1 MKKLSKENFLKAK
14 KYIQQHARPLDKLV
28 FEFFF
33 LNKST
38 DEVIKELR
46 KLQNEDGGF
55 GHGIEPDIR
64 SSLSSPISTTYAI
77 QYLEKL
83 NLNYKEDIIDK
94 ALKYFEITYKPDT
107 QQWYSISSEITNSP
121 HAPWWNFQEETT
133 KSEENWDNP
142 TVEILGYLIKYG
154 NSEKYT
160 KVFEKAIQRL
170 KNKKS
175 IETHELQ
182 CYFRLYKSLPKES
195 AELIEKELFTHIKK
209 TVEIDPS
216 KWQGYVTKPLTFV
229 ESMDSPLY
237 EEFSE
242 LIQLELDMII
252 DSQEVN
258 GEWNP
263 SWEWGT
269 YPEVWKEVKV
279 ELSGLITV
287 NNLILLNKFGRLDN
301 RKL

>member
-1 MKKLSKENFLKAK
+1 MKKFSKGQFLRAEKYIKEN
-14 KYIQQHARPLDKLV
+14 ARPLDEAV

-33 LNKST
+33 NDGSK
-38 DEVIKELR
+38 DEVVNQLR
-46 KLQNEDGGF
+46 KYQNSDGGF

-64 SSLSSPISTTYAI
+64 SSLSSPISTAYAI

-83 NLNYKEDIIDK
+83 NLNYKADIIDK

-107 QQWYSISSEITNSP
+107 QQWYSISSEITDSP
-121 HAPWWNFQEETT
+121 HAPWWNFQEDTA
-133 KSEENWDNP
+133 KSEENWGNP

-160 KVFEKAIQRL
+160 KVFGKAVQRL
-170 KNKKS
+170 KNNEN

-182 CYFRLYKSLPKES
+182 CYYRLYKSLPKERK
-195 AELIEKELFTHIKK
+195 ELIERELFIHIKK
-209 TVEIDPS
+209 TVEIDTS

-229 ESMDSPLY
+229 ESVESLLF
-237 EEFSE
+237 EEFSD

-252 DSQEVN
+252 DSQGVN

-287 NNLILLNKFGRLDN
+287 NNLILLNKFGRLDS
-301 RKL
+301 RRL